1 MTRLMTVAKA
11 LITNPHIGV
20 SEKES
25 YFNCHFLNA
34 RNEVNEIERTLNIEI
49 ERVREKSETGRNYT
63 RYLLGSAEQ
72 IHKVAELYNAKLK
85 YQQQHFKR
93 YLELA
98 FITDNEIQHAINLI
112 GAKQS

>member
-1 MTRLMTVAKA
+1 MTRLMTVARA
-11 LITNPHIGV
+11 LIVNPHIGI

-34 RNEVNEIERTLNIEI
+34 RNEVNEIERTLDIEI
-49 ERVREKSETGRNYT
+49 ERVKEKSEAGRYYT

-85 YQQQHFKR
+85 YQQQHNKK
-93 YLELA
+93 YLELVP
-98 FITDNEIQHAINLI
+98 ITGNEIQHAINLL
-112 GAKQS
+112 GAKK